1 MRLYFETYG
10 CSLNRGESDI
20 MRELIADRGHQHV
33 DDIKTADVLVL
44 STCVVIESTENK
56 MIRRITE
63 LSRVK
68 KPLIVTGCI
77 ASAFPEKVLKINPSA
92 VLLPPEKINSIG
104 ELVKDIEKL
113 QRRKKNA
120 EFPGGTRDLN
130 INIQTSTAVNKK
142 RKSIN
147 DVIATIPISSGCYG
161 NCTYCITKLARG
173 KLKSR
178 AIEEITNSVKKAV
191 MRGCKE
197 IQLASQD
204 SGCYGKD
211 IDEDLPKLIKEVCRA
226 DENLPTLIKES
237 CNTDENLSALA
248 KEACS
253 TDKNLPVLIKKVC
266 NTTDKNLPKCIKE
279 VCNISGNFKIRIG
292 MANPNSII
300 PIIDELIDVYRE
312 DKVFKFLHVPV
323 QSGSE
328 RVLKAMKRRYT
339 IDDFRYVVKRFR
351 NDIPDLT
358 LSTDIIVGYP
368 GESEKDFQQ
377 TYELIEEIK
386 PNIVNIKRFSPRP
399 KTEAY
404 KLKRVPSICSKNRSA
419 VLTALRFRISKRLN
433 ENYIGKEK
441 KVLLTEKIKKG
452 TVLGRTDS
460 YLPVVVKKDMPLGN
474 EIYVKIIKANYA
486 YVEGKI
492 R

>member
-63 LSRVK
+63 LSKSK

-77 ASAFPEKVLKINPSA
+77 ASAFPEKVLKINRSA
-92 VLLPPEKINSIG
+92 LLLPPEKINSIG

-142 RKSIN
+142 QKSIN

-161 NCTYCITKLARG
+161 KCTYCVTKLARG
-173 KLKSR
+173 RLKSR
-178 AIEEITNSVKKAV
+178 AIEEIVNSVKKAV
-191 MRGCKE
+191 TQGRKE

-211 IDEDLPKLIKEVCRA
+211 IDEDLPKLIKE
-226 DENLPTLIKES
+226 I
-237 CNTDENLSALA
+237 
-248 KEACS
+248 
-253 TDKNLPVLIKKVC
+253 
-266 NTTDKNLPKCIKE
+266 
-279 VCNISGNFKIRIG
+279 CNISGNFKIRIG

-300 PIIDELIDVYRE
+300 PIIDELIDVYRD

-328 RVLKAMKRRYT
+328 RVLKAMKRQYT

-441 KVLLTEKIKKG
+441 KILLTEKIKEG
-452 TVLGRTDS
+452 TVLGRTDN
-460 YLPVVVKKDMPLGN
+460 YLPVVIKKDLPLGN

-486 YVEGKI
+486 YLEGKI
-492 R
+492 IK

>member
-1 MRLYFETYG
+1 
-10 CSLNRGESDI
+10 
-20 MRELIADRGHQHV
+20 MRERIAESGHQYV
-33 DDIKTADVLVL
+33 DDIKTADILVL

-63 LSRVK
+63 LSGIK

-77 ASAFPEKVLKINPSA
+77 ASAFPERVLKINPSA
-92 VLLPPEKINSIG
+92 LLLSPAKINSIT
-104 ELVKDIEKL
+104 ELVNGIEKSQTQKKRIGL
-113 QRRKKNA
+113 RKDVQ
-120 EFPGGTRDLN
+120 DLD
-130 INIQTSTAVNKK
+130 INIQTSTIINKK

-147 DVIATIPISSGCYG
+147 DVIATIPISTGCYG
-161 NCTYCITKLARG
+161 KCSYCITKLARG
-173 KLKSR
+173 ELKSR
-178 AIEEITNSVKKAV
+178 APEEIINSIKKAV
-191 MRGCKE
+191 TRRCKE

-211 IDEDLPKLIKEVCRA
+211 IDEDLPKLIK
-226 DENLPTLIKES
+226 D
-237 CNTDENLSALA
+237 
-248 KEACS
+248 
-253 TDKNLPVLIKKVC
+253 
-266 NTTDKNLPKCIKE
+266 
-279 VCNISGNFKIRIG
+279 VCNIDGNFKIRIG
-292 MANPNSII
+292 MANPNSIV

-328 RVLKAMKRRYT
+328 RVLKAMKRQYT

-358 LSTDIIVGYP
+358 PSTDVIVGYP
-368 GESEKDFQQ
+368 EESEKDFQQ

-386 PNIVNIKRFSPRP
+386 PNILNIKRFSPRP

-419 VLTALRFRISKRLN
+419 ALTALHFRISKKLN
-433 ENYIGKEK
+433 EKHIGKEK
-441 KVLLTEKIKKG
+441 KILLTEKIKEG
-452 TVLGRTDS
+452 TVLGRSDN
-460 YLPVVVKKDMPLGN
+460 YLPVVIKKDLKLGN
-474 EIYVKIIKANYA
+474 EIYVKIVKANHA
-486 YVEGKI
+486 YLEGEI